1 MTGSGT
7 LDAAGLQAFLATAPP
22 CIGTPASYGSFCQEV
37 TGISTN
43 YNHDGSINSDDGRLN
58 FDQGDIIS
66 APLGATLEFEARQ
79 GNIQAFLRTNMYWDA
94 ALMEEGSFERGG
106 LTDKGESNAGREF
119 NVLDA
124 FVTVDGEAAGMPYMV
139 RVGRQVINWG
149 ENTFIPGGNS
159 SFNPIDVA
167 ALRRPGAEIKD
178 ALLPVEAIYG
188 SLAVTENITLE
199 AYYGGGMNIS
209 WMRAVRCLHQ

>member
-1 MTGSGT
+1 MTAVSNG
-7 LDAAGLQAFLATAPP
+7 
-22 CIGTPASYGSFCQEV
+22 V
-37 TGISTN
+37 V
-43 YNHDGSINSDDGRLN
+43 
-58 FDQGDIIS
+58 
-66 APLGATLEFEARQ
+66 
-79 GNIQAFLRTNMYWDA
+79 
-94 ALMEEGSFERGG
+94 
-106 LTDKGESNAGREF
+106 LTDKGENNAGREF

-124 FVTVDGEAAGMPYMV
+124 FVTVDGDAAGMPYMV

-188 SLAVTENITLE
+188 SLAVTDDITLE
-199 AYYGGGMNIS
+199 AYYGLVG
-209 WMRAVRCLHQ
+209 